1 MYIGR
6 NIDSIN
12 NISTLDN
19 LSFNGSDATF
29 NLTQNSV
36 AFVPVSA
43 DALQI
48 QIDGVIQANNFTISG
63 STLTFDFVPS
73 ASSVCN
79 SVKHF
84 GVGLLTTVS
93 DGAITEAKIGSG
105 AVTSSKIASGVIPT
119 SRPNVSPLIIN
130 GNQAISQRA
139 TSVASITSSG
149 YHTID
154 RLRTNFS
161 GTLGTWTQSQSTNVP
176 TGKGFANSFKMDC
189 TTADASPSVADR
201 LSIRYNFEGQDLQL
215 LKKGISDAEKI
226 TLAFWVKSSK
236 TGVHIVNIVDQDN
249 TRHISKS
256 YTVSSS
262 NTWEKVVLNFD
273 GDTTGTLDD
282 DNGQSLY
289 IDFYLGAGTNYT
301 SGTLATSWEA
311 KNNVNT
317 AVGQVNLADST
328 SNEWY
333 ITGIQL
339 EVGEYS
345 ASNLPPFQHESFD
358 NNLERC
364 QRYFFKNNSVANM
377 PMASGVCNG
386 TNNARAVYYFPKTM
400 RANPSLDKS
409 SSTDFKVQIGGSVH
423 DTTNVAFYY
432 QNLNQALLYVDV
444 SSGLTD
450 GKGCLVIDDGGS
462 NIFISGSAEL

>member
-1 MYIGR
+1 MSYIGR
-6 NIDSIN
+6 GIDQID

-48 QIDGVIQANNFTISG
+48 QIDGVIQSGNYTVSG
-63 STLTFDFVPS
+63 STVTFDFTPS
-73 ASSVCN
+73 GSSVCN
-79 SVKHF
+79 GIKHF
-84 GVGLLTTVS
+84 GVGVLTTVS

-119 SRPNVSPLIIN
+119 SRPNANPLIIN
-130 GNQAISQRA
+130 GNMAVAQRG
-139 TSVASITSSG
+139 TSTSSVTSSS

-154 RLRTNFS
+154 RFRTNFS

-262 NTWEKVVLNFD
+262 NTWEQVVLNFD

-339 EVGEYS
+339 EVGEYTS
-345 ASNLPPFQHESFD
+345 STLPPFQHESYGD
-358 NNLERC
+358 NKQRC
-364 QRYFFKNNSVANM
+364 
-377 PMASGVCNG
+377 
-386 TNNARAVYYFPKTM
+386 M
-400 RANPSLDKS
+400 R
-409 SSTDFKVQIGGSVH
+409 
-423 DTTNVAFYY
+423 YY
-432 QNLNQALLYVDV
+432 QNSYKLGNALTSTSGNNAVVVTSWNDGNCPFPNMFPVPMRDEPTVTLRPRGSTTTGQINSNGTDRSATATDV
-444 SSGLTD
+444 SEKGVSYITVTSGTALTY
-450 GKGCLVIDDGGS
+450 
-462 NIFISGSAEL
+462 SGFTFELETEL

>member
-1 MYIGR
+1 M
-6 NIDSIN
+6 
-12 NISTLDN
+12 STLEVN
-19 LSFNGSDATF
+19 KIT
-29 NLTQNSV
+29 
-36 AFVPVSA
+36 PVS
-43 DALQI
+43 
-48 QIDGVIQANNFTISG
+48 GG
-63 STLTFDFVPS
+63 
-73 ASSVCN
+73 
-79 SVKHF
+79 
-84 GVGLLTTVS
+84 TTVQVGES
-93 DGAITEAKIGSG
+93 GDTINIPAGATIANAG
-105 AVTSSKIASGVIPT
+105 TSTGFGDSL
-119 SRPNVSPLIIN
+119 RPNVSPLIIN

-262 NTWEKVVLNFD
+262 NTWEQVVLNFD

-333 ITGIQL
+333 ITAVQL

-409 SSTDFKVQIGGSVH
+409 SSTDFKIQIGSSVH